1 MNQYK
6 LAREPSDDRDEQDDR
21 DDEEEDAQQC
31 SIGSSWIISMK
42 PPYIRISRT
51 PSTLIYH
58 LARSGVSNLETVQK
72 GIDTYQMTV
81 L

>member
-6 LAREPSDDRDEQDDR
+6 LSYEQGEDRDEDR
-21 DDEEEDAQQC
+21 DEDEDDAQQC
-31 SIGSSWIISMK
+31 SMGSSWMISMTK
-42 PPYIRISRT
+42 SDICISRT

-58 LARSGVSNLETVQK
+58 LARSGVSNLDIVQK
-72 GIDTYQMTV
+72 GLDTYQMTV